1 MWKWRRRL
9 MAWEEELESEC
20 CALLLPIVLQDNVN
34 DRWTWQL
41 HASSRYNVASV
52 YNFLTSKEQIFNNDH
67 TSII

>member
-1 MWKWRRRL
+1 